1 MILALKQAFR
11 SGRAPATPPP
21 RVEPTIYSRAQPPAS
36 VWIRPSVEEA
46 ASLRWRIIELERSL
60 KAARRQV
67 ITAEFAAHIDKTQ
80 IKQLEALL
88 ARRQNSTRKKTNE
101 PTP

>member
-1 MILALKQAFR
+1 MMLARFFR
-11 SGRAPATPPP
+11 RTAAPSA
-21 RVEPTIYSRAQPPAS
+21 RVEPMIYSRAQPPAS

-46 ASLRWRIIELERSL
+46 ASLRWRIIDLENSL

-67 ITAEFAAHIDKTQ
+67 IVAEFAAKVDKTQ

-88 ARRQNSTRKKTNE
+88 ARRQKNNVKE
-101 PTP
+101 IE

>member
-1 MILALKQAFR
+1 MMRTIMQAIR
-11 SGRAPATPPP
+11 SGRETHAVAP

-60 KAARRQV
+60 KEAQRQV
-67 ITAEFAAHIDKTQ
+67 IVAEFAAHIDKTQ
-80 IKQLEALL
+80 IKQLRALL
-88 ARRQNSTRKKTNE
+88 DRRQKAKE
-101 PTP
+101 IE